1 VHFAQIRKPRL
12 PSGEVP
18 VFDESPGVGIPF
30 YAVALDEQNTR
41 LRPLP
46 ETVPSIGGH
55 RQDAAF
61 QRESCDRR
69 VRLHAQKN
77 GAFAGGIA

>member
-1 VHFAQIRKPRL
+1 LAQIRKPRL

-41 LRPLP
+41 LRPLA
-46 ETVPSIGGH
+46 EAVPSIGGH
-55 RQDAAF
+55 RRDAAF
-61 QRESCDRR
+61 QHESWHRR
-69 VRLHAQKN
+69 VRPHAQKI
-77 GAFAGGIA
+77 AFFDGGIA